1 MINRVMKLKKSSLK
15 LVVLSKYDFIEQ
27 RNKESDY
34 MKKLNALILGLG
46 LTVASVAAN
55 AAGYGVIDLAKVV
68 ESSTYLKQQNAS
80 LNQSVKPTTTKLE
93 QLGKELEG
101 LQRQA
106 QTQGQKMKEDDIKKL
121 QSQYQSKLNEF
132 NSTQQGLQS
141 RVQTSLQSMNTT
153 FETRVKQAA
162 EQLRKENNLDFVLNK
177 NSTVAYD
184 PKYDLTDKMIQKVNS
199 MK

>member
-34 MKKLNALILGLG
+34 MKKLNALMLGLG

-199 MK
+199 TK

>member
-1 MINRVMKLKKSSLK
+1 MTSLVTKLKRFSLK
-15 LVVLSKYDFIEQ
+15 SVVLSKYDLTKHAIRTQ
-27 RNKESDY
+27 IK
-34 MKKLNALILGLG
+34 MKKLNILMLGLG
-46 LTVASVAAN
+46 LTVSAMTN

-80 LNQSVKPTTTKLE
+80 LNQSVKPTTTRLE

-121 QSQYQSKLNEF
+121 QTQYQSKLNEF

-141 RVQTSLQSMNTT
+141 KVQTSLQGMNST

-162 EQLRKENNLDFVLNK
+162 EQLRKENNLDFILNK

-184 PKYDLTDKMIQKVNS
+184 AKYDLTDKMIQKVNS